1 MKDLAMMKR
10 GVEEF
15 SFTQCRLQLTVG
27 EETKEN
33 ARGFEV

>member
-1 MKDLAMMKR
+1 MKDLAMMK
-10 GVEEF
+10 GVEES

-33 ARGFEV
+33 AKEFEV